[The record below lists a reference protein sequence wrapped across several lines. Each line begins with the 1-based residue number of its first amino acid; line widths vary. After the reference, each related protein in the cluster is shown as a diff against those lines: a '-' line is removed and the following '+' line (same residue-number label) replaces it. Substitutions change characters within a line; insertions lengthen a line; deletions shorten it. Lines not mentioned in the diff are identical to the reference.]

1 MSYQPDPKF
10 FNWGQ
15 DFQQGIQQSQDSK
28 RRNALLD
35 LEQRQF
41 GLQEQRV
48 GLEQKRYDQAEQ
60 ERQSAMQA
68 QAKKEG
74 IGLKALAASRGDKQ
88 SGMAVLQEL
97 GLPVEFADDP
107 DAGEMYQAIAE
118 QYGGFSAPQQQS
130 LGQLYQVE
138 GPQGPQ
144 YVTGQQ
150 ALGQTPYRAPVQGP
164 QPPAPSYTEIVDPTN
179 PKQMLRIDGRI
190 YRGGGLGSPGVIGI
204 SGKEPSAAKA
214 DETRGT
220 GKSSVT
226 DIVTTLRDAY
236 GQLHKG
242 GGIVDP
248 KAGAIENIGNRV
260 QSSSVGQFVGGA
272 VGTRNQSLRNQIKQ
286 SRPLLLQAI
295 RQATGMTGKQMD
307 SNVELQLYLSAAT
320 DPELDIAANME
331 ALDNLDRLYGL
342 GLDGDAP
349 KPIQNAPAGTTLRFD
364 ANGDPIQ

>member
-1 MSYQPDPKF
+1 MSYQPDPKYF
-10 FNWGQ
+10 DWGSA
-15 DFQQGIQQSQDSK
+15 FQGGIQQSQDNK
-28 RRNALLD
+28 RKNALMD
-35 LEQRQF
+35 LEKQQF
-41 GLQEQRV
+41 GLNERRV
-48 GLEQKRYDQAEQ
+48 GMEEKRYAQSEQALKDAQ
-60 ERQSAMQA
+60 EKERIGRRALMKDYSLLPEMGIEFNPQDPEDRAAADEILGQLA
-68 QAKKEG
+68 QA
-74 IGLKALAASRGDKQ
+74 
-88 SGMAVLQEL
+88 
-97 GLPVEFADDP
+97 
-107 DAGEMYQAIAE
+107 
-118 QYGGFSAPQQQS
+118 YGGFEAPSPQS
-130 LGQLYQVE
+130 LGQLYQYEKDGRPVFGTAE
-138 GPQGPQ
+138 E
-144 YVTGQQ
+144 
-150 ALGQTPYRAPVQGP
+150 AIGQTPYRAPVQGP

-179 PKQMLRIDGRI
+179 PKQMLRIDGRL

-342 GLDGDAP
+342 GLDGGSE
-349 KPIQNAPAGTTLRFD
+349 KPIQGAPAGTTLRFD
-364 ANGDPIQ
+364 ANGEPIQ

>member
-1 MSYQPDPKF
+1 MSYQPDPKYF
-10 FNWGQ
+10 DWGSA
-15 DFQQGIQQSQDSK
+15 FQGGIQQSQDNK
-28 RRNALLD
+28 RQNALMD
-35 LEQRQF
+35 LQQKQY
-41 GLQEQRV
+41 GLNEQRV
-48 GLEQKRYDQAEQ
+48 GLEQKRYDQSAEEMKRAQ
-60 ERQSAMQA
+60 EKETIGRRALMKDYSLLPEMGIDFDQNDPEDRAAADEILAQFA
-68 QAKKEG
+68 QA
-74 IGLKALAASRGDKQ
+74 
-88 SGMAVLQEL
+88 
-97 GLPVEFADDP
+97 
-107 DAGEMYQAIAE
+107 
-118 QYGGFSAPQQQS
+118 YGGFEPMRPQAP
-130 LGQLYQVE
+130 GQLYKMADGTYAPAE
-138 GPQGPQ
+138 GAIG
-144 YVTGQQ
+144 GQFYNE
-150 ALGQTPYRAPVQGP
+150 PNAPT

-179 PKQMLRIDGRI
+179 PKQMLRIDGRL

-272 VGTRNQSLRNQIKQ
+272 IGTSNQSLRNQIKQ

-320 DPELDIAANME
+320 DPELDITANME

-342 GLDGDAP
+342 GLDGGGA
-349 KPIQNAPAGTTLRFD
+349 KPIRSAPSGTTMRFD
-364 ANGDPIQ
+364 ANGEPIQ